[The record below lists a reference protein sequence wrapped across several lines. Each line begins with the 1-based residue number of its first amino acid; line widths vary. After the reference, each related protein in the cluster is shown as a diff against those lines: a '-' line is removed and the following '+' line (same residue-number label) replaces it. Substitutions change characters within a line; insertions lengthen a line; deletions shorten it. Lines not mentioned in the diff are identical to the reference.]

1 MAQKELKTE
10 KISVK
15 LTMSEKF
22 AISRYAKASGVSV
35 SSYMVMKAMQ
45 KDGLT
50 PALLV
55 KIQNLLNVAI
65 KVIDESDPYMVDYLK
80 RRCMNYGSSYL
91 KKEYR
96 WWD

>member
-1 MAQKELKTE
+1 MIKFIGIGIT
-10 KISVK
+10 SVK
-15 LTMSEKF
+15 LTMSERF
-22 AISRYAKASGVSV
+22 AISRYAKESGVSV

-65 KVIDESDPYMVDYLK
+65 KVIDQSDPYMVDYLK
-80 RRCMNYGSSYL
+80 
-91 KKEYR
+91 KEMHEL
-96 WWD
+96 WEFLS

>member
-22 AISRYAKASGVSV
+22 AITRYAKESGVSV

-65 KVIDESDPYMVDYLK
+65 ISPFFSLFIFHFLYLFFIFSI
-80 RRCMNYGSSYL
+80 YFFL
-91 KKEYR
+91 FIFH
-96 WWD
+96 